1 MRFLQTSA
9 LRLNLLANVKS
20 NHFKFP
26 AFEEWR
32 LVAPKGLLVMEVFA
46 QYKYLNPGKCHG
58 WPFAINKQYNLT
70 TAYNNGYYTF
80 SQVQV

>member
-20 NHFKFP
+20 NHFKFL

-46 QYKYLNPGKCHG
+46 
-58 WPFAINKQYNLT
+58 
-70 TAYNNGYYTF
+70 
-80 SQVQV
+80 